1 MRASSLKAQDVR
13 NLDGTRVLKGPTRSA
28 DPVAHGDG
36 RGPGPLYINVD
47 IYRITYILAAMVSE
61 DTLLAALGNASR
73 RRLLMLLAT
82 FGELCVCELVHA
94 VDLPQATVSRHL
106 ATVRQARLVEARRQ
120 GTWMYYRFAREVP
133 SWVLDIVNA
142 LQAGPAGALYR
153 EDKRRLRAMPNRPAR
168 CCDYE
173 EERSS

>member
-1 MRASSLKAQDVR
+1 MD
-13 NLDGTRVLKGPTRSA
+13 
-28 DPVAHGDG
+28 AHGVYPQG
-36 RGPGPLYINVD
+36 GPHSPWGWTGVLAPIYIGVD
-47 IYRITYILAAMVSE
+47 IYRIEYILAVMVSE
-61 DTLLAALGNASR
+61 DMVLAVLGNASR

-106 ATVRQARLVEARRQ
+106 AMVRQARLVEARRQ
-120 GTWMYYRFAREVP
+120 GTWMYYRFARDVP
-133 SWVLDIVNA
+133 SWALDIVNA

-153 EDKRRLRAMPNRPAR
+153 EDQRRLRTMPNRPAR

-173 EERSS
+173 KERPL

>member
-1 MRASSLKAQDVR
+1 
-13 NLDGTRVLKGPTRSA
+13 
-28 DPVAHGDG
+28 
-36 RGPGPLYINVD
+36 
-47 IYRITYILAAMVSE
+47 MVSE

-106 ATVRQARLVEARRQ
+106 ATVRQASLVEARRQ

-133 SWVLDIVNA
+133 KWVLDIVNA

-153 EDKRRLRAMPNRPAR
+153 EDRRRLRAMPNRPAR

-173 EERSS
+173 EECSS